1 MADTTQ
7 NTGQTPQITQEKK
20 PGAGSPQ
27 AAQVIPEDTYELI
40 ENDKGEIMALI
51 YADEK
56 QPQNPSFALNENSR
70 RIELERCKDD
80 LIFIDGLQP
89 EAIEKLK
96 SISNLYVCEM
106 KYNPD
111 ENAESEIVHA
121 YIAPLKKKDREDPK
135 PQEQPKQQSP
145 QESLSEKA
153 RQARENIL
161 KKMALNQSN
170 RAAATNPADK
180 KEASSPT
187 GQSAGGN
194 TTNQPPIK

>member
-7 NTGQTPQITQEKK
+7 NTEQTPQITQEKK
-20 PGAGSPQ
+20 PGAGAPQ
-27 AAQVIPEDTYELI
+27 ASQVIPEDTYELI

-135 PQEQPKQQSP
+135 PQEKPKPQPT

-153 RQARENIL
+153 RQARENVL

-187 GQSAGGN
+187 GQSAGSN
-194 TTNQPPIK
+194 TTNQAPVK